1 MTDRRTIREVV
12 LQALYAAEISR
23 DKLDHILNTIIN
35 EKINKKSSSDNF
47 GEKLFLKTARLK
59 DEFDDIIQEHIRNW
73 KLDRLAMI
81 DKLILRMAICEFLYF
96 DEIPT
101 KVTINEAIEI
111 AKKFSTKKSDKFVNG
126 ILDAALESLDKEGR
140 IKKTGRGLI
149 DTTINS

>member
-1 MTDRRTIREVV
+1 M

-35 EKINKKSSSDNF
+35 EKISKQSSSDNF

-59 DEFDDIIQEHIRNW
+59 DEFDDIITEHIRNW
-73 KLDRLAMI
+73 KLERLATI
-81 DKLILRMAICEFLYF
+81 DKLILRMAICELLYF

-111 AKKFSTKKSDKFVNG
+111 AKKYSTKKSDKFVNG
-126 ILDAALESLDKEGR
+126 ILDAALESLDKQGR

-149 DTTINS
+149 NTTINS

>member
-1 MTDRRTIREVV
+1 V